1 MTVIPRLY
9 GMIWLFR
16 LPARPMFGYIIKV
29 GESDRRIIG
38 RKKEKKVNPTPIS
51 RQWKGEE
58 KLEEAERRL
67 EEEG

>member
-1 MTVIPRLY
+1 
-9 GMIWLFR
+9 
-16 LPARPMFGYIIKV
+16 MFGYIIKV